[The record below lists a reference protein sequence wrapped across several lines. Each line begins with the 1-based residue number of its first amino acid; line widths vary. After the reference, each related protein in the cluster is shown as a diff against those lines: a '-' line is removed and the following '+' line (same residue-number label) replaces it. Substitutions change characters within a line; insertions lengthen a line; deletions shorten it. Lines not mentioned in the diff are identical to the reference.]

1 MKFVKNRVCFL
12 TLRQEKLLKL
22 FGQKQGQAFGVPVAH
37 PHLKVWGVPQDGIT
51 CKPKIDETCFEYS
64 SLSEE
69 FLILLH

>member
-1 MKFVKNRVCFL
+1 MISYFETR
-12 TLRQEKLLKL
+12 TGIILKL
-22 FGQKQGQAFGVPVAH
+22 FGQKQGQAFGVPAAH
-37 PHLKVWGVPQDGIT
+37 PHLKIWGVPQDGIT